1 MKILI
6 LGSSGQVGSE
16 LDVQLNSVLSNVI
29 SGLETK
35 NLKSSDINYKD
46 SKVLG
51 TILEDF
57 APDWIINAA
66 AYTNVDQAE
75 LDKEAAFEIN
85 FSLVC
90 ELVKYCSQNNVLLF
104 HISTDYVFDGEGN
117 TPLKEDDTKNPLGIY
132 GQSKLA
138 GEEHIINNLTG
149 YLILRTS
156 WVFGLNGNNFVKT
169 ILKISQHKDIL
180 EVVSDQYGAPTSARS
195 IARTIATMILH
206 MREASLDDSR
216 WGVYNFS
223 GYPYVS
229 WAGFAE
235 KIVTQ
240 ASKKLL
246 THPNTSIK
254 YIYTNDY
261 PSVAKRPKNSMLE
274 CSKIK
279 HIFNIDPDNWNHS
292 LGIMLDEINE
302 DT

>member
-1 MKILI
+1 M
-6 LGSSGQVGSE
+6 GSE
-16 LDVQLNSVLSNVI
+16 LDAQLNLVLSNI
-29 SGLETK
+29 IPNLKIK
-35 NLKSSDINYKD
+35 NLKSLEINYTD

-51 TILEDF
+51 SIIRDF

-75 LDKEAAFEIN
+75 LDKEAAFELN
-85 FSLVC
+85 FSFVC
-90 ELVKYCSQNNVLLF
+90 ELVKYCSLNNIFLF
-104 HISTDYVFDGEGN
+104 HISTDYVFDGGGN
-117 TPLKEDDTKNPLGIY
+117 NPLKEDDIKNPLGIY

-138 GEEHIINNLTG
+138 GEEYIVNNLIG
-149 YLILRTS
+149 YLIIRTS

-169 ILKISQHKDIL
+169 ILKVSQQKNAL

-195 IARTIATMILH
+195 IARTIAKMILH
-206 MREASLDDSR
+206 MREATLDDSR
-216 WGVYNFS
+216 WGIYNFS

-235 KIVTQ
+235 KIITH
-240 ASKKLL
+240 ASKKFL
-246 THPNTSIK
+246 THPNSSIK
-254 YIYTNDY
+254 CINTNDY

-279 HIFNIDPDNWNHS
+279 HIFNIDPDNWNDS

-302 DT
+302 GN

>member
-16 LDVQLNSVLSNVI
+16 LDVQLNAVLSNVI
-29 SGLETK
+29 SCLETK
-35 NLKSSDINYKD
+35 NLKSSDINYTD

-51 TILEDF
+51 SILRDF

-66 AYTNVDQAE
+66 AYTSVDQAE

-85 FSLVC
+85 YSFVC
-90 ELVKYCSQNNVLLF
+90 ELVKYCSQNNILLF

-117 TPLKEDDTKNPLGIY
+117 TPLKEDDAKNPLGIY

-138 GEEHIINNLTG
+138 GEEYIINNLTS

-169 ILKISQHKDIL
+169 ILKISQQKNVL

-195 IARTIATMILH
+195 IARTIARMIFH

-229 WAGFAE
+229 WAEFAE

-246 THPNTSIK
+246 THPNSSIK
-254 YIYTNDY
+254 CINTNDY

-279 HIFNIDPDNWNHS
+279 HIFNIDPDDWNDS
-292 LGIMLDEINE
+292 LGVMLDEINE
-302 DT
+302 DN

>member
-1 MKILI
+1 M
-6 LGSSGQVGSE
+6 
-16 LDVQLNSVLSNVI
+16 
-29 SGLETK
+29 
-35 NLKSSDINYKD
+35 
-46 SKVLG
+46 
-51 TILEDF
+51 
-57 APDWIINAA
+57 
-66 AYTNVDQAE
+66 
-75 LDKEAAFEIN
+75 
-85 FSLVC
+85 
-90 ELVKYCSQNNVLLF
+90 
-104 HISTDYVFDGEGN
+104 
-117 TPLKEDDTKNPLGIY
+117 
-132 GQSKLA
+132 
-138 GEEHIINNLTG
+138 
-149 YLILRTS
+149 
-156 WVFGLNGNNFVKT
+156 
-169 ILKISQHKDIL
+169 KISQHKDVL

-246 THPNTSIK
+246 THPNPSIK